1 MYLYRDIYINYIL
14 TFCYNLDIYLKKKV
28 NMNKIYE
35 QYRKK
40 ITGRERFTR
49 IAERR
54 VNRILDALEKL
65 GSCSNRRNYDYSN
78 ADIKKMFGKIEKKL
92 KETRL
97 KFQGTSK
104 NKKEAI

>member
-1 MYLYRDIYINYIL
+1 
-14 TFCYNLDIYLKKKV
+14 
-28 NMNKIYE
+28 MNKIHE

-40 ITGRERFTR
+40 ITGQERFVR
-49 IAERR
+49 MADRR

-65 GSCSNRRNYDYSN
+65 GDCSDQRNYDYSN
-78 ADIKKMFGKIEKKL
+78 TDIKNIFEKIEKKL

-104 NKKEAI
+104 NKKEAT

>member
-1 MYLYRDIYINYIL
+1 VIYISTIE
-14 TFCYNLDIYLKKKV
+14 V
-28 NMNKIYE
+28 NMDKIYE

-40 ITGRERFTR
+40 ITNREPFAR

-54 VNRILDALEKL
+54 VNRIMDALEKL
-65 GSCSNRRNYDYSN
+65 GDCSNQRNYDYSN

-92 KETRL
+92 KEIRL
-97 KFQGTSK
+97 KFQGTSM

>member
-1 MYLYRDIYINYIL
+1 
-14 TFCYNLDIYLKKKV
+14 
-28 NMNKIYE
+28 MNKIYE

-40 ITGRERFTR
+40 ITNRDRFVR

-54 VNRILDALEKL
+54 VNRIMDALEKL
-65 GSCSNRRNYDYSN
+65 GDCSNQRNYAYSN
-78 ADIKKMFGKIEKKL
+78 AEVKKIFSEIEKKL

>member
-1 MYLYRDIYINYIL
+1 
-14 TFCYNLDIYLKKKV
+14 
-28 NMNKIYE
+28 MNKIYE

-40 ITGRERFTR
+40 ITNRDRFVR

-54 VNRILDALEKL
+54 VNRIMDALERL
-65 GSCSNRRNYDYSN
+65 GDCSNQRNYDYSN
-78 ADIKKMFGKIEKKL
+78 TDIKKIFEKIEKKL

-104 NKKEAI
+104 NKKEEI